1 MRSHTRRFA
10 GMSNWHLL
18 NYGVGTSCIAN
29 CGKGSSGKQPRPK
42 FQSWLELRDC
52 WEECDRLRSVKLKF
66 ETTFGLVWPICS
78 ARNFPSCF
86 ENGEANAFA
95 VLHPRLYTPREN
107 NETINQSW
115 FCLLLVFALGID
127 PLFYSHQ
134 EWMIRVGWYLR
145 VRNFV
150 LERFRGFSFSAL
162 KS

>member
-95 VLHPRLYTPREN
+95 VLHHMALHSSRKQWNNKSIMILSPSCLRTWHWPIILFAPRMNDQSRMVSEGSKLCVGTV
-107 NETINQSW
+107 SW
-115 FCLLLVFALGID
+115 FQFFC
-127 PLFYSHQ
+127 S
-134 EWMIRVGWYLR
+134 
-145 VRNFV
+145 
-150 LERFRGFSFSAL
+150 
-162 KS
+162 